1 MSEETKQ
8 PEFDVGVG
16 PTGVTARTKG
26 YRLSDIAIM
35 VIAGSIIYI
44 GVMLQ
49 SHEAT
54 AARENSNIV
63 AVIKEQVQL
72 QRETLNAQREAN
84 CLSRLD
90 SKNRREADIEFC
102 RNLGKGR

>member
-35 VIAGSIIYI
+35 VIAGSVIYI

-49 SHEAT
+49 SHASI
-54 AARENSNIV
+54 AAKENSNIV
-63 AVIKEQVQL
+63 VVIKEQIQI

-90 SKNRREADIEFC
+90 PQNKRESDIEYC
-102 RNLGKGR
+102 RSLGRGR